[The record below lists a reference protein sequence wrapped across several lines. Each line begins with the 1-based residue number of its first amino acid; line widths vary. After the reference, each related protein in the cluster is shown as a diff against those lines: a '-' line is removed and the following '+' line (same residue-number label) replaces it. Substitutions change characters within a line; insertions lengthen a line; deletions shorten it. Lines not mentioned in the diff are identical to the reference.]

1 MLLLE
6 VSQFMEY
13 MHECLNYDKQLPAKI
28 VIHTPTGY
36 YEMPEHWHRSLEIT
50 YMIEPVIVLLN
61 GEQRRMENEIFLV
74 NSGDIHRVVSVNTRQ
89 VNAVT
94 VMVSYELLTSLVPDY
109 DRYTFNLKKNSRKL
123 KDLEDVFRAI
133 YCVYT
138 ENGGV
143 YQYLKVNELLYRLL
157 YLLFSYFKEEKDVSG
172 QIGSEKYFTR
182 LKTIMEYMCEQYKQ
196 PLKQEEIAAYFGWSK
211 EHLSRCFKKYTGT
224 TCMGYLEHIRL
235 KEAYF
240 QLMKEDCS
248 MLDIAL
254 DNGFAD
260 VRSFTNAFKKV
271 YGTTPFQYKKNVA
284 DSKN

>member
-1 MLLLE
+1 M
-6 VSQFMEY
+6 QY

-36 YEMPEHWHRSLEIT
+36 YEMQEHWHRSLEIT
-50 YMIEPVIVLLN
+50 YIIEPVIVLLN
-61 GEQRRMENEIFLV
+61 GEQSQLEDEIFLA
-74 NSGDIHRVVSVNTRQ
+74 NSGDIHRVVAVNPKQ

-94 VMVSYELLTSLVPDY
+94 VMISYELLVSLVPDY
-109 DRYTFNLKKNSRKL
+109 DRYTFNLQKNERKL
-123 KDLEDVFRAI
+123 KELTDVFRAI
-133 YCVYT
+133 YCVYA
-138 ENGGV
+138 EDGDV

-157 YLLFSYFKEEKDVSG
+157 YLLFTYFQEEKDVSG
-172 QIGSEKYFTR
+172 QISSEKYFER
-182 LKTIMEYMCEQYKQ
+182 LKLIMEYMCVCYQQ
-196 PLKQEEIAAYFGWSK
+196 PLKQEDIAAHFNWSK

-235 KEAYF
+235 KEAFF

-260 VRSFTNAFKKV
+260 ARSFTKAFKKV
-271 YGTTPFQYKKNVA
+271 YGTTPFQYKRNMVTGG
-284 DSKN
+284 N